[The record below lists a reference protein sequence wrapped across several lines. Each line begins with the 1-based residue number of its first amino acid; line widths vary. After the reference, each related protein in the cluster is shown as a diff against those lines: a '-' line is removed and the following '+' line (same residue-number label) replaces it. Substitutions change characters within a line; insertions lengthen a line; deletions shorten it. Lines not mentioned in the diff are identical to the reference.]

1 MGKCLRQ
8 QLLGF
13 FSADLLP
20 NNVED
25 GPRRE
30 NHQKL
35 FFNFPIAL
43 RVYFTV
49 VVLHCT
55 LSQSRRC
62 LHGLQEEGAMGAAA
76 AKFLFFPPSW
86 RFTSRQILFGFFSR
100 QQCTYWQVLLGPP
113 GQSCLVYVA
122 TYTLLTL
129 GRYLLKTCM
138 KILFEKI
145 QVHSIIVNCGLKVN
159 CKKVIL

>member
-43 RVYFTV
+43 GVYFTV
-49 VVLHCT
+49 VCAVPEYHLIGVIKYT
-55 LSQSRRC
+55 SKMFPRRESNP
-62 LHGLQEEGAMGAAA
+62 G
-76 AKFLFFPPSW
+76 
-86 RFTSRQILFGFFSR
+86 
-100 QQCTYWQVLLGPP
+100 LLGES
-113 GQSCLVYVA
+113 QIS
-122 TYTLLTL
+122 
-129 GRYLLKTCM
+129 
-138 KILFEKI
+138 
-145 QVHSIIVNCGLKVN
+145 
-159 CKKVIL
+159 